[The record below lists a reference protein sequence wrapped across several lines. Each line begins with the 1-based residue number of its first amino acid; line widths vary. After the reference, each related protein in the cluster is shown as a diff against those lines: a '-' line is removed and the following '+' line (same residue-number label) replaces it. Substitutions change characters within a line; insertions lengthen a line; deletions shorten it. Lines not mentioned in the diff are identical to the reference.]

1 MQFRACMKVARLYR
15 ELEPLKNK
23 DLLIEM
29 YINGWI
35 TLEELEEQLEK
46 LDNDNMPEPPT
57 IY

>member
-1 MQFRACMKVARLYR
+1 M
-15 ELEPLKNK
+15 KNK

-46 LDNDNMPEPPT
+46 LDNDDMPEPPI